1 MEDTLGTKSSYL
13 EKAGQGISPEG
24 KTRGKNE
31 TPTGQDLDT
40 IGDKDA
46 RRRPGRELK
55 VQGAQHLPEEAK
67 PRTLRPNR
75 QGGNYE

>member
-1 MEDTLGTKSSYL
+1 L

-40 IGDKDA
+40 VGDKDA
-46 RRRPGRELK
+46 RSRQGRELK
-55 VQGAQHLPEEAK
+55 VQGGQLLPEQTKQK
-67 PRTLRPNR
+67 PSQQNCHGENYR
-75 QGGNYE
+75 QKIIRG